1 MPEGCIQTLK
11 ILHTVESYAPAINGM
26 SEVVRQ
32 LSERM
37 VSFGHEVTV
46 AAGAAAERRQV
57 DMNGVKV
64 VEFAVSGNA
73 VSGLSG
79 EVGPYQSFLLSSD
92 FDVVT
97 NFAAQQWATDIALPL
112 LHKIPGCKVFVP
124 TGFSA
129 LHSRRYREYYR
140 RLPAYMKQ
148 YDMNVFLSDSYRDAA
163 FARLHGVQNRVL
175 IPNGAAA
182 EEFLA
187 PLPDVRPRLGIP
199 AVQFLI
205 LHIGSHTWFKGHE
218 EAMEIFRRSD
228 LRDAT
233 LLLVGNAPPGGCGT
247 LCCERAD
254 RLNGTEEFR
263 RCRKRIL
270 VTSLS
275 RNDTVAAYQSA
286 DIFLFPSNIEC
297 SPIVLFEC
305 MASRTPF
312 LVTDVGNSAEI
323 IEWSDGA
330 GVLLPSAPPSFLP
343 RYGTLLDRIREKIR
357 ILLGR
362 ADDFTAARASLP
374 GSSALLAALCRD
386 ADRRRHMAQKG
397 FLSWQKRFTWEG
409 IAREYESLYL
419 RLVKGKQ

>member
-1 MPEGCIQTLK
+1 MSEVCIQKLK

-26 SEVVRQ
+26 AEVVRQ
-32 LSERM
+32 LSERL
-37 VSFGHEVTV
+37 VSLGHEVTV
-46 AAGAAAERRQV
+46 AASAVAGRRQV
-57 DMNGVKV
+57 DMNGVRV

-79 EVGPYQSFLLSSD
+79 EVGSYQSFLVGSD

-112 LHKIPGCKVFVP
+112 LQKIPGRKVFVP

-129 LHSRRYREYYR
+129 LHSRRYLKYYR
-140 RLPAYMKQ
+140 KLPAYMKQ
-148 YDMNVFLSDSYRDAA
+148 YDMNVFLSDRYRDVA
-163 FARLHGVQNRVL
+163 FARLHGVQKQVL

-187 PLPDVRPRLGIP
+187 PLPDVRPGLGIP
-199 AVQFLI
+199 ADQLLV
-205 LHIGSHTWFKGHE
+205 LHVGSHTWFKGHE
-218 EAMEIFRRSD
+218 EAMEIFRRAD
-228 LRDAT
+228 LCDAT
-233 LLLVGNAPPGGCGT
+233 LLLVGNASPGGCGS
-247 LCCERAD
+247 LCAGRAERM
-254 RLNGTEEFR
+254 NGTEEFR

-275 RNDTVAAYQSA
+275 RSDTVAAYQSA

-305 MASRTPF
+305 MASKTPF

-330 GVLLPSAPPSFLP
+330 GMLLPSAHPSFLP
-343 RYGTLLDRIREKIR
+343 RYGTLVDRIREKIR
-357 ILLGR
+357 ILMGR
-362 ADDFTAARASLP
+362 ADDFTAVHASLP

-386 ADRRRHMAQKG
+386 ADRRKEMAQKG
-397 FLSWQKRFTWEG
+397 FQSWQERFTWEG

-419 RLVKGKQ
+419 RLVEGKQ